1 MGKTAIV
8 TDSFRLGRIRGIDIG
23 FNWSLLVIA
32 ALITW
37 SLAAAVFPNQN
48 PGLADGTYLAMALVA
63 AVLFFASI
71 LLHELGHALQA
82 QRDGMEI
89 DGITLWLFGGVA
101 RFKGMFPS
109 AGAEFRI
116 AIAGPVVS
124 LLLGVLFVGIAV
136 VLDGPQAVEG
146 VAAWLGYINLA
157 LLVFNLL
164 PALPLDGGRVLRSAL
179 WQSRG
184 DFGWAT
190 RVAAS
195 IGRGFGFL
203 FIFGGL
209 ALFIL
214 HGAFSGAWLAFIGWF
229 LLGAAS
235 AENRY
240 LIARQALDGLRVR
253 DLMVEDPVTVDPGLT
268 LARFVDDTAWRHRF
282 TTYPVVDGG
291 RIVGL
296 LPFSEVAK
304 VPRAEWDARVVGECY
319 RPKADVLVVDA
330 ERPVVEILAE
340 LGEPGAGR
348 ALVCDEDRLVGLLS
362 VTDVMRALQ
371 IGQRRRPGS

>member
-109 AGAEFRI
+109 ASAEFRI